1 MNVENLTVDIVL
13 ATHNGE
19 KYISEQLTSILK
31 QTHKKINIIVT
42 DDGSTDDTI
51 NIVKDYISR
60 DDRVFLFEKKS
71 NEGVIANFN
80 NGLKQTTSNYIMF
93 SDQDDVWDLS
103 KVSLMLNEIVKK
115 EKMDGA
121 IGACLVFSDLRVVDE
136 DLKIISESFYDY
148 NKLDPLNNLELR
160 YLKWRSSVY
169 GCSMIFNRELLIKA
183 GLPSL
188 LSAMHDHWFAF
199 HAALYGNI
207 YFLDKPLV
215 NYRQHQ
221 SNVVGSHGRSILQR
235 AKRVNKT
242 VIGVKKS
249 VKSAQYLMEISDG
262 VNQNIIEGR
271 VKFICN
277 NVFPFYKER
286 FLYMVMFSFFW
297 MINEK

>member
-19 KYISEQLTSILK
+19 RYISEQLTSILK

-51 NIVKDYISR
+51 KIVKDYISR

-80 NGLKQTTSNYIMF
+80 NGLTQTTSNYIMF

-115 EKMDGA
+115 EKKDGA

-221 SNVVGSHGRSILQR
+221 SNVVGSHGRSIFQR
-235 AKRVNKT
+235 VKRVNKT

-249 VKSAQYLMEISDG
+249 VKSAQHLMEISDG
-262 VNQNIIEGR
+262 VNLNIIEGR